1 MLDTLNVIAAT
12 AGSASYPLTIP
23 VFQAMNVI
31 ATVAPAQTTLEERPM
46 TPPVPP
52 NAPMS
57 GAEARSAKAS
67 APLAG

>member
-1 MLDTLNVIAAT
+1 MTQIAKHIALSDAPLFQSELFDEQAAT
-12 AGSASYPLTIP
+12 TLWLLTS
-23 VFQAMNVI
+23 
-31 ATVAPAQTTLEERPM
+31 
-46 TPPVPP
+46 